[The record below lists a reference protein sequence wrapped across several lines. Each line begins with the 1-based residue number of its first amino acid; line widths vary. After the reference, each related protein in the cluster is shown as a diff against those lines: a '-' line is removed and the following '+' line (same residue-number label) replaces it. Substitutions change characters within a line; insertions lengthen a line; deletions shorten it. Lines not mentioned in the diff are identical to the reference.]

1 MVVKSIVPQ
10 RIRAAGGRFLEKL
23 ERDQD
28 VWLQVSEEVAGEK
41 VSHAPRDNH
50 PLSNLTDAAKSMHK
64 NRLAAP
70 NRKTDDSHFIAANE
84 WLLRVHLPDSDHAT
98 DDAVRRSLTAE
109 IESTRP
115 QEAIPDPVVS
125 LFAEDHPHV
134 SVHVLLT
141 FGEITEEIGLET
153 SQNV

>member
-64 NRLAAP
+64 NRLAENLKP
-70 NRKTDDSHFIAANE
+70 
-84 WLLRVHLPDSDHAT
+84 L
-98 DDAVRRSLTAE
+98 
-109 IESTRP
+109 
-115 QEAIPDPVVS
+115 
-125 LFAEDHPHV
+125 
-134 SVHVLLT
+134 
-141 FGEITEEIGLET
+141 
-153 SQNV
+153 